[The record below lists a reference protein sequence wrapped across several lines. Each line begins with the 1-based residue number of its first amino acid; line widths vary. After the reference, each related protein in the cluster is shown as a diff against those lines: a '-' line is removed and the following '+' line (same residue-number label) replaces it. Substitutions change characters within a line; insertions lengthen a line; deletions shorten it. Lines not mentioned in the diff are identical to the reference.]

1 MKIRLIGQRNNFGI
15 GVHYANFATALQKLF
30 YWGDLVEEISF
41 EDQAGLLAAAARSK
55 PDDINICFVSIP
67 LQNHFRGTNIQWV
80 VFESTRVPPNVMS
93 TMLTADVVWVP
104 SAWGREVLIQ
114 NGLDSAQCDV
124 VPEGVDVDQ
133 FHPWYPPTNDSVFRY
148 LLTGK
153 YERRKSITET
163 IDVWAQ
169 VFGNDST
176 VELSIKTNH
185 IMNHEENKQKI
196 TEPVQQLGL
205 TNVNVWYGNFPL
217 SDLSLLYQRHDVFV
231 LPTKGE
237 GWGLPLIEAAAAGMP
252 IITTMWSGNTQFLNP
267 IHNSVIPV
275 EYDMVPIDCSE
286 YQHCYP
292 TDDKNWGTWA
302 QPRPKSIAQALLYAR
317 DFYQDLKINAVANS
331 NVIRRDFSWAQCANT
346 AMKML
351 QKRGLLSG

>member
-15 GVHYANFATALQKLF
+15 GVHYANFATALGKLS
-30 YWGDLVEEISF
+30 YWGVLVEEISF
-41 EDQAGLLAAAARSK
+41 TDESALLAAAARSE

-104 SAWGREVLIQ
+104 SAWGRDVLLQ
-114 NGLDSAQCDV
+114 NGLDSARCDV
-124 VPEGVDVDQ
+124 VPEGVDTDQ
-133 FHPWYPPTNDSVFRY
+133 FHPWHPPIDDGIFRY

-163 IDVWAQ
+163 IDAWAQ
-169 VFGNDST
+169 VFGNNPT
-176 VELSIKTNH
+176 FELSIKTNH

-196 TEPVQQLGL
+196 TEHVHGLGL
-205 TNVNVWYGNFPL
+205 TNVNVWYGN
-217 SDLSLLYQRHDVFV
+217 LSLSELSSLYQRHNVFV

-237 GWGLPLIEAAAAGMP
+237 GWGLPLIEAAASGMP
-252 IITTMWSGNTQFLNP
+252 IVTTMWSGNTEFLAP
-267 IHNSVIPV
+267 IKNSVVPV
-275 EYDMVPIDCSE
+275 EYDMVPIDCPE
-286 YQHCYP
+286 YQLFYP
-292 TDDKNWGTWA
+292 TEDKDWGTWA
-302 QPRPKSIAQALLYAR
+302 QPRAKSIAQALLYAC
-317 DFYQDLKINAVANS
+317 DFFTELKSHAVANS
-331 NVIRRDFSWAQCANT
+331 DVIRRDFSWAQCANT

-351 QKRGLLSG
+351 QQRNLLK